1 MQTIERTAKTVEEAV
16 AEGLRELKVQREQV
30 EIEVLEEPTRGIL
43 GLLAKP
49 ARVRLK
55 VKETMGGKTRSFV
68 REILAAM
75 ELTAE
80 VTVQEEE
87 DTVAVDLQGSE
98 LGVLIGRR
106 GETLDS
112 LQYLVNL
119 AINRRQEKM
128 KRIIIDVEGYRSR
141 REQSLREMAGKMA
154 DKARQKGRSVVLE
167 PMSAMERRIIHTALQ
182 GREDIYTFSEGEEP
196 FRKIVI
202 SPRRSYGTDNR

>member
-1 MQTIERTAKTVEEAV
+1 MQTIERTGKTVEEAV
-16 AEGLRELKVQREQV
+16 TEGLKELGVPREQV
-30 EIEVLEEPTRGIL
+30 EIEVLEEATRGIL
-43 GLLAKP
+43 GLLSRP

-55 VKETMGGKTRSFV
+55 VKETPGGKTRSFI

-75 ELTAE
+75 DLTAQ
-80 VTVQEEE
+80 VTVQEKE
-87 DTVAVDLQGSE
+87 DTVVVDLAGPQ

-119 AINRRQEKM
+119 AINRGQEKM
-128 KRIIIDVEGYRSR
+128 KHVIIDIEGYRLR
-141 REQSLREMAGKMA
+141 REQSLRSMAVRMA

-167 PMSAMERRIIHTALQ
+167 PMSALDRRIIHTALQ
-182 GREDIYTFSEGEEP
+182 GRDDIYTFSEGEEP

-202 SPRRSYGTDNR
+202 SPRRSYGMTNR

>member
-1 MQTIERTAKTVEEAV
+1 
-16 AEGLRELKVQREQV
+16 VQREQV